1 MRMTRAERKASH
13 AVELRVYMRI
23 RSVMPIGR
31 SYIASSKAQPIP
43 TASAHISN
51 MAMLDVEGW

>member
-1 MRMTRAERKASH
+1 MRMTRAEREAPH

-31 SYIASSKAQPIP
+31 SYIAASKAQSIP
-43 TASAHISN
+43 TASAHSLD